1 MQVSYTADSIDLP
14 DSSKELLESAVHDAA
29 GSGLAID
36 VAGNVL
42 MESSAESMGE
52 VIGVAIAAVV
62 LTVTFGSLVAAGLP
76 LISALIG
83 IGIAIC
89 TITNR
94 NWFHRIGFEHNRP
107 GNDAWARRG
116 DRLFALH
123 RLALSLR
130 TT

>member
-1 MQVSYTADSIDLP
+1 
-14 DSSKELLESAVHDAA
+14 
-29 GSGLAID
+29 
-36 VAGNVL
+36 

-89 TITNR
+89 TIT
-94 NWFHRIGFEHNRP
+94 IATGFIELGSSTTVLAMMLGLAWRSTIRSSSSRATAPNYVTDMIRKLLRAAQRGRRVRP
-107 GNDAWARRG
+107 
-116 DRLFALH
+116 
-123 RLALSLR
+123 
-130 TT
+130 